1 MVPLPYDNNAENI
14 GHPEIK
20 DLLQISNQKNPL
32 VNGKISY
39 LSDLCSYCLEEVW
52 RRGGLEVQLE
62 TLDWQSGDVQLIS
75 SCLTDFFMCGAGA
88 EPVSALGKMSFHDPA
103 TSQVTLMQI
112 TADDQSCRGGPEGI
126 IQKQQ
131 WIGITRGIILF
142 TEEPVLLMMMTIR
155 FDTWIQI

>member
-52 RRGGLEVQLE
+52 RRGGLEV
-62 TLDWQSGDVQLIS
+62 
-75 SCLTDFFMCGAGA
+75 
-88 EPVSALGKMSFHDPA
+88 
-103 TSQVTLMQI
+103 
-112 TADDQSCRGGPEGI
+112 
-126 IQKQQ
+126 
-131 WIGITRGIILF
+131 
-142 TEEPVLLMMMTIR
+142 
-155 FDTWIQI
+155 